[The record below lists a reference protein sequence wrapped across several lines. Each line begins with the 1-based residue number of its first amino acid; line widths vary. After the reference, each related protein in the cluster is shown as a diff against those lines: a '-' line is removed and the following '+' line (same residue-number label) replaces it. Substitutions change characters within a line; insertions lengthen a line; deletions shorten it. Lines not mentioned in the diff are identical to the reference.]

1 MKKNVIT
8 QPLLMN
14 CKCNYSHMILGT
26 YNLVFS
32 CQFQKK
38 YNKQFSYPIILRG
51 NLKEKGSRFILKMGD
66 LYLFYEISDIIIT
79 DYYAIFKFHV
89 YKSIPETFEFDH
101 FVEVRYENE
110 NEFTLFIV
118 YSVQDK
124 YLTHDDIILSM
135 KNRKEIYINIEN
147 SLKQFE
153 LLKMASVHQ
162 VINCKI
168 ELIWDIIR
176 NMKILNKYNHLLAE
190 QIEYKGK
197 LLNKDKIIKLID
209 KSSKTSYELIAKV
222 KNCMIKKSKIEKE
235 FNIQIIA
242 SKDKNSFPFYSLK
255 KIIIQAY
262 EYEERCSIYLL
273 FFFRDILSKDKFYI
287 INKEKNIELI
297 KFKNIVENY
306 NKSKINKKEL
316 DKS

>member
-1 MKKNVIT
+1 MKKNVIS

-14 CKCNYSHMILGT
+14 CKCNYSHMILIT

-89 YKSIPETFEFDH
+89 YKSIPETFEFEH

-110 NEFTLFIV
+110 NEFTLFIDH
-118 YSVQDK
+118 SVQDK
-124 YLTHDDIILSM
+124 YLTQDDIILSM

-176 NMKILNKYNHLLAE
+176 NMKILNKYIHLLAE

-209 KSSKTSYELIAKV
+209 KSNKTSYELIAKV

-242 SKDKNSFPFYSLK
+242 SKDKNSFPFYSVK

-262 EYEERCSIYLL
+262 EYEEKCSIYLL
-273 FFFRDILSKDKFYI
+273 FFFRDILSKDKFSI

-306 NKSKINKKEL
+306 NKSKINNKEL